1 MSKVNDLPEWTAQA
15 LVALGAVFLLISAY
29 VMGVMVPNGLLAPND
44 FDANFYFEG
53 DIQTFDLD
61 VETGEGVF
69 VDNVGSGSYD
79 PTKAKEGGGA
89 TLNVV
94 GKPDG
99 DDYTLL
105 TQNFSL
111 TTNGIDGDG
120 VWLGTISDTTDNPS
134 LLNRKTY
141 EVDGKQGTWT
151 PTNLPETGKTYEF
164 PNPVNSGYTDNFT
177 CSDKRMLD
185 GLEVMTCIAQS
196 GEGEKM
202 EFVPGEGSDLEL
214 LQETF
219 ESFNSLG
226 SPGSAPMWFDYRAEY
241 TVGTGIGG
249 VVDRIFNVTVYMEVP
264 TLLHL
269 EDNFNFTTTY
279 EGRVG
284 GINTATL
291 QTRYYDATGFR
302 AGCVNTELSTETHIN
317 VLGYLRIFENE
328 YDENGTMLPPNYGRQ
343 SSDGCWDSYIADNNN
358 IENPD
363 TDSFQELVN
372 VTYNVGRT
380 TLQYEDGY
388 YDSDGD
394 GDGFN
399 FFSPTCGTVSTT
411 DRNCWVPAANASW
424 PNAMHN
430 PHIQDYTFISETE
443 VNGTLAFHFNAE
455 ETNIAGDSGSLYNE
469 NLGTGLVMDYYE
481 DVWVDPVTGTV
492 LDQKYSIQIF
502 VPTVDDSR
510 FHDERGSDDLVG
522 ADCDEGSGL
531 SDCPDGVPDGASMA
545 TIIFNGAILRDI
557 VANFTQEAQDEGAS
571 SAKRQALAQY
581 YQGNEVI
588 VLTLNGAYTDKTVD
602 EQISGQIESVDA
614 LTFGS
619 KTLPSILIGG
629 ALIALLAG
637 FYVYYQTG
645 GGAASLDGMAD
656 DEASSSMAV
665 AEEESTEDEAAD
677 DTSDAE
683 EDSSDADE
691 ESDSEDD
698 DEGGGGG
705 EENIHSSAQG
715 GFG

>member
-1 MSKVNDLPEWTAQA
+1 
-15 LVALGAVFLLISAY
+15 
-29 VMGVMVPNGLLAPND
+29 MGVMVPNGLLAPND
-44 FDANFYFEG
+44 FDANYYFEG

-79 PTKAKEGGGA
+79 PTKAKEEGGA
-89 TLNVV
+89 TLNLI

-99 DDYTLL
+99 DDYTIL

-111 TTNGIDGDG
+111 TENGIDGEGD
-120 VWLGTISDTTDNPS
+120 WLGTISDTTENPS

-141 EVDGKQGTWT
+141 EVDGKQPAWT
-151 PTNLPETGKTYEF
+151 PTNVPEAGKTYNF
-164 PNPVNSGYTDNFT
+164 INPVNSAYTDNFT

-185 GLEVMTCIAQS
+185 GLEVMTCVAES
-196 GEGEKM
+196 GGNEKM
-202 EFVPGEGSDLEL
+202 KFVPGEGSDLEL
-214 LQETF
+214 LQQTF

-226 SPGSAPMWFDYRAEY
+226 FPGSAPMWFSYRAEY
-241 TVGTGIGG
+241 TVGTELGG
-249 VVDRIFNVTVYMEVP
+249 VVDRVYNVTVYMGVP

-284 GINTATL
+284 GFNTATF

-302 AGCVNTELSTETHIN
+302 AGCVNKESSTDTHIN

-328 YDENGTMLPPNYGRQ
+328 YDENGTMLSPNYGRQ
-343 SSDGCWDSYIADNNN
+343 SSEGCWDSYIADNDN

-372 VTYNVGRT
+372 VTYNVSRT

-388 YDSDGD
+388 YDLDED

-399 FFSPTCGTVSTT
+399 FFSPTCSTISTT
-411 DRNCWVPAANASW
+411 NRLCWVPAANGDW
-424 PNAMHN
+424 PNAMYN
-430 PHIQDYTFISETE
+430 PHIQNYTFINETE
-443 VNGTLAFHFNAE
+443 VNGTLAFHFNAN
-455 ETNIAGDSGSLYNE
+455 ETSIAGYSGSLYNA

-481 DVWVDPVTGTV
+481 DVWVDPVTGTI
-492 LDQKYSIQIF
+492 LDQKYSIQIY
-502 VPTVDDSR
+502 VPTIFDTR
-510 FHDERGSDDLVG
+510 FHDEN
-522 ADCDEGSGL
+522 GL
-531 SDCPDGVPDGASMA
+531 PSLAAIG
-545 TIIFNGAILRDI
+545 FNGAMLRDI
-557 VANFTQEAQDEGAS
+557 VANYTQEAQDEAAS

-588 VLTLNGAYTDKTVD
+588 VLILNGAYTDKTID
-602 EQISGQIESVDA
+602 DQISSQIESVDA

-629 ALIALLAG
+629 ALILLLAG

-645 GGAASLDGMAD
+645 GGAASLD
-656 DEASSSMAV
+656 SMA
-665 AEEESTEDEAAD
+665 ADEGPSAEATESTDEPEEESDSGEEKTEDD
-677 DTSDAE
+677 DRREMAIPQEDSSDGESDAE
-683 EDSSDADE
+683 EKE
-691 ESDSEDD
+691 
-698 DEGGGGG
+698 
-705 EENIHSSAQG
+705 
-715 GFG
+715 